1 MSITNHLSL
10 VDAKPTDIPHLLLW
24 DTPNDLEIN
33 QLLFNNNAQKISYRD
48 NLLSRI
54 NNKHKFLI
62 LHENLGQELEAIKQI
77 CESAT
82 KPVILLTDLDIL
94 ITYLYTQPDAPISL
108 FWQKLEYM
116 RHLQSILWILLPSKL
131 SPPNWN
137 KRHLQSVVSHRPN

>member
-1 MSITNHLSL
+1 MSIINYSL
-10 VDAKPTDIPHLLLW
+10 TDAQPTDIPHLLLW
-24 DTPNDLEIN
+24 DTPNDWEIN

-54 NNKHKFLI
+54 NNKQKFLI
-62 LHENLGQELEAIKQI
+62 LHENLDQELEAIKKI

-131 SPPNWN
+131 SPPDWN
-137 KRHLQSVVSHRPN
+137 KRHLKSVVSDRPN